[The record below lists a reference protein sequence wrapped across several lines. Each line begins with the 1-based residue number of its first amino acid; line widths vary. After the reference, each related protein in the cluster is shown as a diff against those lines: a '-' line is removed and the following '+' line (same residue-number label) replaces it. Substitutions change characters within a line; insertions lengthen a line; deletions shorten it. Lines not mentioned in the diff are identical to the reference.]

1 MQIAAIVAGA
11 MVVAVALGGSTVL
24 VSEAA
29 VSALLVVTIQPPSS
43 GLSGAR
49 FLDSLLGGLIAL
61 AITSLLPRDPVRA
74 ARRAAALPFAQIV
87 ASLEDVALALE
98 RADLRLAERALARA
112 RSIGYKGGR
121 RSYPPCRPERE
132 RRG

>member
-1 MQIAAIVAGA
+1 MVA
-11 MVVAVALGGSTVL
+11 AVALGGSVVL

-61 AITSLLPRDPVRA
+61 AITSVLPRNPVRA
-74 ARRAAALPFAQIV
+74 ARRAAAPPLAQI
-87 ASLEDVALALE
+87 AAGGH
-98 RADLRLAERALARA
+98 RPGA
-112 RSIGYKGGR
+112 RSL
-121 RSYPPCRPERE
+121 
-132 RRG
+132 